1 MADDPSSDG
10 DLRKSTA
17 VTLKATG
24 ITLIGVLASIG
35 TTVGFGI
42 KGDWWVRVIAAVATT
57 LVLGAMV
64 KAASGSRRGPL
75 TRLANWITGAPDV

>member
-1 MADDPSSDG
+1 MSDDRSTG
-10 DLRKSTA
+10 ADLRRSTA

-35 TTVGFGI
+35 VTIGFGI
-42 KGDWWVRVIAAVATT
+42 KADWWIRVTAGLAAT
-57 LVLGAMV
+57 LALGAIV

-75 TRLANWITGAPDV
+75 TRLANWIIGAPDP